1 MENRQYK
8 DSMFKNLFSIPE
20 YSVELI
26 NALLDTNY
34 AVTDIKNVTLSNV
47 LKQDISKYGLKRPKI
62 IEFEQLVLEKKGIK
76 IGYRDDIN
84 DLMKD
89 VYRYVK

>member
-1 MENRQYK
+1 MKIVSREYERKEVNMENRQYK

-20 YSVELI
+20 YSAELI

-47 LKQDISKYGLKRPKI
+47 LKKRY
-62 IEFEQLVLEKKGIK
+62 L
-76 IGYRDDIN
+76 
-84 DLMKD
+84 
-89 VYRYVK
+89 

>member
-1 MENRQYK
+1 MKIVSREYGRKKVNMENRQYK

-20 YSVELI
+20 YSAELI

-47 LKQDISKYGLKRPKI
+47 LKKRY
-62 IEFEQLVLEKKGIK
+62 L
-76 IGYRDDIN
+76 
-84 DLMKD
+84 
-89 VYRYVK
+89 